1 LRSVLQFGESVIE
14 MTTVPTARSQL
25 SELYVR
31 ESAAIE
37 QEFSATG
44 DGRAALARRTAL
56 VDAIVQRLWNEIIVG
71 SNPGSNAGSSAS
83 PTTVDPD
90 GPKNFALVATGG
102 FGRGWLF
109 PHSDID
115 LLFLHAGNSSE
126 SEFKD
131 PIRRFSQE
139 LWDLRLKLSPATRNL
154 AECERLD
161 PNNVEFAIS
170 LLDCRYLAGD
180 RELFSRLREKAVP
193 RLVAR
198 DYQNLIQNL
207 AEITRARH
215 HKFGNTVFHL
225 EPNVKDGPGG
235 LRDYN
240 VANWL
245 ALISAMEKL
254 KVWPDEKTLLP
265 VSSRRA
271 FDAALDFQMSV
282 RCFLHFRYGRHDNT
296 LIWEAQDEAAA
307 RKIGASIG
315 ANDAEIANT
324 ADWMRIYFGHVR
336 SVHRVCMQL
345 LEEIP
350 AAWSSLYRQFQG
362 WRSKVSSADFSV
374 VDGLIF
380 LQQPAGLRD
389 PEILLRLFHFMAE
402 HGLKLSTTTEY
413 KVEQALPALAA
424 TPPRGAE
431 LWLYLQETLV
441 QPHAADALRAM
452 NALRL
457 LALLLPELKGIEAL
471 VIRDFYHR
479 YTVDEHSFL
488 AIENLHRLKESK
500 SEWDQRFAELQ
511 SELEQPELL
520 YLALLLHDSG
530 KAVPS
535 ENHVE
540 LSLQLTDSCAERL
553 DLDPVDRD
561 TLRYLVASHLEMAAA
576 TRRDVFDPA
585 NVKSFAEK
593 VGVPERLKMLC
604 LMTYADIKAVNPEA
618 MTPWK
623 ADNLWQLY
631 IACANYLSRSADE
644 RVHTADD
651 GSSVAPSSVAP
662 SSLASSN
669 LAHLRSLA
677 PVAGKKINIFL
688 EGLPQRYLRIHGAT
702 DVLAHAEMATRLGQD
717 GVQLNLKQV
726 RHWYE
731 LTLITTDRPFLFASV
746 SGTLAAWGM
755 NIVKAN
761 AFSNA
766 AGIVVDTFYF
776 TDRFRTL
783 EMNLQEWERLKKSI
797 AAVVKGEADVARMLR
812 DRLKSE
818 KGNATKVKIATQIE
832 FDDGCSA
839 SSTLVQVLTQD
850 RPGLLYRMCSLISK
864 HECNIEIAL
873 IETEGQMAI
882 DILYLTS
889 GGAKLSAARQSAL
902 GQALRDELAAK

>member
-1 LRSVLQFGESVIE
+1 
-14 MTTVPTARSQL
+14 MTTGAIVH
-25 SELYVR
+25 SELWDMYGR

-37 QEFSATG
+37 QEFLVSG
-44 DGRAALARRTAL
+44 EGRLALARRTVL
-56 VDAIVQRLWNEIIVG
+56 VDSIVQRLWNEIIVR
-71 SNPGSNAGSSAS
+71 SHLRSHPASTDSDSSPA
-83 PTTVDPD
+83 DLNN
-90 GPKNFALVATGG
+90 PKNFALVATGG
-102 FGRGWLF
+102 FGRRWLF

-115 LLFLHAGNSSE
+115 LLFLHDGGNSE
-126 SEFKD
+126 TEFKD

-139 LWDLRLKLSPATRNL
+139 LWDLRLKLSPATRSL
-154 AECERLD
+154 AECEKLD

-180 RELFSRLREKAVP
+180 RELFSRLRERVIP
-193 RLVAR
+193 RLVGR
-198 DYQNLIQNL
+198 ECQNLIQNL
-207 AEITRARH
+207 GEITRARH

-254 KVWPDEKTLLP
+254 KMWPDEKTLLP

-282 RCFLHFRYGRHDNT
+282 RCFLHFRHGRHDNT
-296 LIWEAQDEAAA
+296 LFWEAQDEAAA
-307 RKIGASIG
+307 RKIGASVG
-315 ANDAEIANT
+315 VNDAEIKNA
-324 ADWMRIYFGHVR
+324 ADWMRVYFGHVR
-336 SVHRVCMQL
+336 SVHRVCNQL

-362 WRSKVSSADFSV
+362 WRARVASDDFSV

-380 LQQPAGLRD
+380 MQQPGGLRD
-389 PEILLRLFHFMAE
+389 PEMLLRLFHFMAE

-413 KVEQALPALAA
+413 KVEQVLPALAA

-471 VIRDFYHR
+471 VVRDFYHR

-500 SEWDQRFAELQ
+500 SEWDQRFAELLG
-511 SELEQPELL
+511 ELEQPELL

-535 ENHVE
+535 DNHVE
-540 LSLQLTDSCAERL
+540 LSLQLTDSCTERL
-553 DLDPVDRD
+553 DLDPVDRE
-561 TLRYLVASHLEMAAA
+561 TVRYLVASHLEMSAAM
-576 TRRDVFDPA
+576 RRDVFDPA
-585 NVKSFAEK
+585 NVKSFAER

-644 RVHTADD
+644 RVHTAADV
-651 GSSVAPSSVAP
+651 SS
-662 SSLASSN
+662 

-677 PVAGKKINIFL
+677 PVAGKKINVFL
-688 EGLPQRYLRIHGAT
+688 EGLPQRYLRIHGAS
-702 DVLAHAEMATRLGQD
+702 DVLAHAEMAARLGQD

-746 SGTLAAWGM
+746 SGALAAWGM

-766 AGIVVDTFYF
+766 AGMVVDTFYF

-797 AAVVKGEADVARMLR
+797 ADVVKGEADVARMLR

-818 KGNATKVKIATQIE
+818 KANGTKVKVATQIE
-832 FDDGCSA
+832 FDDRCSA
-839 SSTLVQVLTQD
+839 NSTLLQVLTQD
-850 RPGLLYRMCSLISK
+850 RPGLLYRMCSLVSK

-882 DILYLTS
+882 DVLYLTS
-889 GGAKLSAARQSAL
+889 GGAKLSADRQAAL
-902 GQALRDELAAK
+902 GRALRDELAAK

>member
-1 LRSVLQFGESVIE
+1 
-14 MTTVPTARSQL
+14 MTTVATVR
-25 SELYVR
+25 SELRDLYLR

-37 QEFSATG
+37 REFSVASE
-44 DGRAALARRTAL
+44 GRMALARRTAL
-56 VDAIVQRLWNEIIVG
+56 VDSIVQRLWNEIILG
-71 SNPGSNAGSSAS
+71 AAAA
-83 PTTVDPD
+83 DPD
-90 GPKNFALVATGG
+90 LPKNFALVATGG

-115 LLFLHAGNSSE
+115 LLFLHNGGNSE

-154 AECERLD
+154 GECERLD

-180 RELFSRLREKAVP
+180 RELFARLHEKTVP
-193 RLVAR
+193 RLVER
-198 DYQNLIQNL
+198 ECHTLIQNL
-207 AEITRARH
+207 GEITRARH

-235 LRDYN
+235 LRDYS

-254 KVWPDEKTLLP
+254 KVWPDTNTLLP

-271 FDAALDFQMSV
+271 LDAALDFQMSV
-282 RCFLHFRYGRHDNT
+282 RCFLHFRHGRHDNT
-296 LIWEAQDEAAA
+296 LTWEAQDEAAA
-307 RKIGASIG
+307 RKIGTS
-315 ANDAEIANT
+315 DVEITSA
-324 ADWMRIYFGHVR
+324 ADWMRVYFSHVR
-336 SVHRVCMQL
+336 SVHRVCTQL
-345 LEEIP
+345 FEEIP
-350 AAWSSLYRQFQG
+350 AAWSSLHRQFQG
-362 WRSKVSSADFSV
+362 WRSRVASDDFSV

-380 LQQPAGLRD
+380 LQQPGGLRD
-389 PEILLRLFHFMAE
+389 PEMLLRLFHFMAE

-413 KVEQALPALAA
+413 KVEQALPSLAA

-471 VIRDFYHR
+471 VVRDFYHR

-500 SEWDQRFAELQ
+500 SEWDQRFAQLQ

-520 YLALLLHDSG
+520 FLALLLHDSG
-530 KAVPS
+530 KGVPG
-535 ENHVE
+535 ENHIE
-540 LSLQLTDSCAERL
+540 ASMKLTDSCMQRL
-553 DLDPVDRD
+553 DLDPADREIV
-561 TLRYLVASHLEMAAA
+561 RYLVASHLEMSAAM
-576 TRRDVFDPA
+576 RRDVFDPA

-644 RVHTADD
+644 RLHTGNNVNDD
-651 GSSVAPSSVAP
+651 GSS
-662 SSLASSN
+662 

-677 PVAGKKINIFL
+677 PVAGKKINVFL
-688 EGLPQRYLRIHGAT
+688 EGLPQRYLRIHGAS
-702 DVLAHAEMATRLGQD
+702 DVLAHAEMAARLGQD
-717 GVQLNLKQV
+717 GIQLNLKQV

-746 SGTLAAWGM
+746 SGALAAWGM

-766 AGIVVDTFYF
+766 AGMVVDTFYF

-818 KGNATKVKIATQIE
+818 KADSTKVKIATQIE
-832 FDDGCSA
+832 FDDRCSA
-839 SSTLVQVLTQD
+839 
-850 RPGLLYRMCSLISK
+850 
-864 HECNIEIAL
+864 N
-873 IETEGQMAI
+873 
-882 DILYLTS
+882 
-889 GGAKLSAARQSAL
+889 
-902 GQALRDELAAK
+902 